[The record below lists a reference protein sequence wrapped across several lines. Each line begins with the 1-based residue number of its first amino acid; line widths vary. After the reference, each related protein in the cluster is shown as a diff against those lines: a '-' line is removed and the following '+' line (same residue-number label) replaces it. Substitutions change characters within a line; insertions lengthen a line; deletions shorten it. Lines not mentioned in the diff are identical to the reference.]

1 MLLSIAM
8 KAFKIQITEKEIV
21 MCESRKFLLS
31 ILVSL
36 MVSLTFFGWIKQ
48 TQSQEKYPTR
58 SIEIIV
64 PFVPGGTN
72 DLSCRIIATHL
83 NKRWGVPVT
92 VVNKPGGNTVPACLE
107 VHTSKPDGHTL
118 LSDGLSSSSSLGLAV
133 KNLPF
138 KIMDRTFLPMIC
150 SCPLVIIVPSAS
162 SFKTMKDIE
171 SEVKRDPENFTYASL
186 GGSSSPDYV
195 IRQFFKAIGVDVQK
209 MKPVMVQ
216 GASAAVT
223 LVAGGHVKVS
233 CSTTASANVAISGGL
248 VRPLAITSKE
258 RSPRLPDVPTTAELG
273 YPTVNFINWVSIS
286 GPPKL
291 PSHIVEK
298 WERTME
304 EVLKDAD
311 VISKLNSMWAEPFYL
326 NSRET
331 REYIIKETEE
341 MNRVFTGK

>member
-1 MLLSIAM
+1 
-8 KAFKIQITEKEIV
+8 
-21 MCESRKFLLS
+21 MCENRKLFLS
-31 ILVSL
+31 ILVPLMLSL
-36 MVSLTFFGWIKQ
+36 AVIGWIKYA
-48 TQSQEKYPTR
+48 QSQEKYPTR
-58 SIEIIV
+58 SIAIIV

-72 DLSCRIIATHL
+72 DLSSRIIATHL
-83 NKRWGVPVT
+83 NKKWGVPVE

-107 VHTSKPDGHTL
+107 VHNAKPDGHTL

-162 SFKTMKDIE
+162 PFKSMKDIE
-171 SEVKRDPENFTYASL
+171 SEVKIDPGNFTYASL

-195 IRQFFKAIGVDVQK
+195 IRQFFKAIGVDVHK
-209 MKPVMVQ
+209 MKPIMVQ

-248 VRPLAITSKE
+248 VRALAITSKD
-258 RSPRLPDVPTTAELG
+258 RLPRLPDVPTTAELG
-273 YPTVNFINWVSIS
+273 YPTVNFINWVAIS

-291 PSHIVEK
+291 PSYIVDK
-298 WERTME
+298 WDKTME
-304 EVLKDAD
+304 EILKDAD
-311 VISKLNSMWAEPFYL
+311 VISRMNSMWAEPFYL
-326 NSRET
+326 TARET

-341 MNRVFTGK
+341 MNRVFSGK

>member
-1 MLLSIAM
+1 
-8 KAFKIQITEKEIV
+8 V
-21 MCESRKFLLS
+21 
-31 ILVSL
+31 
-36 MVSLTFFGWIKQ
+36 
-48 TQSQEKYPTR
+48 
-58 SIEIIV
+58 
-64 PFVPGGTN
+64 
-72 DLSCRIIATHL
+72 
-83 NKRWGVPVT
+83 
-92 VVNKPGGNTVPACLE
+92 
-107 VHTSKPDGHTL
+107 
-118 LSDGLSSSSSLGLAV
+118 V

-150 SCPLVIIVPSAS
+150 SCPLVIIVPTAS
-162 SFKTMKDIE
+162 PLKSMKDIE
-171 SEVKRDPENFTYASL
+171 SEVRRDPESFTYASL

-195 IRQFFKAIGVDVQK
+195 IRQFFKAIRADVHK

-248 VRPLAITSKE
+248 VRPIAITSKD

-298 WERTME
+298 WEKTVE
-304 EVLKDAD
+304 EILKDTDA
-311 VISKLNSMWAEPFYL
+311 ISKLSSMWAAPFYL

-331 REYIIKETEE
+331 RDYILQESEE
-341 MNRVFTGK
+341 MNRVFDGK

>member
-1 MLLSIAM
+1 MPTIRGLGFFILLLFLIC
-8 KAFKIQITEKEIV
+8 IT
-21 MCESRKFLLS
+21 
-31 ILVSL
+31 
-36 MVSLTFFGWIKQ
+36 LTGGIKDG
-48 TQSQEKYPTR
+48 QSQEKYPTR

-72 DLSCRIIATHL
+72 DLSCRILATHL
-83 NKRWGVPVT
+83 NKRWGVPVS
-92 VVNKPGGNTVPACLE
+92 VVNKPGGNTLPACLE
-107 VHTSKPDGHTL
+107 VYNSKPDGYTV
-118 LSDGLSSSSSLGLAV
+118 LSDGLSSSSILGLVV

-150 SCPLVIIVPSAS
+150 SCPLAIIVPTS
-162 SFKTMKDIE
+162 SPFKSMKDIE
-171 SEVKRDPENFTYASL
+171 SEVRRDPENFTYASL

-195 IRQFFKAIGVDVQK
+195 IRQFFKAIGADVHR

-248 VRPLAITSKE
+248 VRPIAITSKD

-291 PSHIVEK
+291 PSHIIEK
-298 WERTME
+298 WEKTVE
-304 EVLKDAD
+304 EILKDPDA
-311 VISKLNSMWAEPFYL
+311 ISKLSSMWSAPFYL
-326 NSRET
+326 NSRDT
-331 REYIIKETEE
+331 RDYIFQESEE
-341 MNRVFTGK
+341 MKRVFGEK